1 MKRAIVIRYG
11 GFGDVIQA
19 ASILPHLKAEGWHI
33 TWDTSEQGFEVLKS
47 DPCVDQLLLTP
58 YQSVSDQQL
67 GQYWDAR
74 TNGFE
79 RVINLTGSVENS
91 SLMKPNSFGFFHDD
105 ATRRRLYGDIN
116 YVEHIHRIAGVP
128 GPFLP
133 RYCPSSSEIVAAK
146 AVLGQKPGKLAEPSI
161 VLGVAGSAEY
171 KIWPH
176 ADDFVAL
183 LLAQTE
189 AKIYLAGG
197 PKDADFAQKLLKNV
211 LFSQKTVENR
221 VSAESRVI
229 DMTSWPIRD
238 AYAVASIANCVVGP
252 ETGIV
257 NAVAGTKNRKVV
269 LLSHSSPRNLTA
281 HWINTVAVEPGVP
294 CHPCHRLHQ
303 TKKFCPRGPSG
314 EFAACAES
322 IDPAQVFAACQY
334 QQ

>member
-1 MKRAIVIRYG
+1 MKRAIIIRYG

-19 ASILPHLKAEGWHI
+19 ASILPHLKSEGWQI

-47 DPCVDQLLLTP
+47 DPCIDQLLLTP
-58 YQSVSDQQL
+58 FQSVSDQQL

-79 RVINLTGSVENS
+79 RIINLTGSVENS

-105 ATRRRLYGDIN
+105 ATRRRLYGDVN
-116 YVEHIHRIAGVP
+116 YVEHIHKIAGVP

-133 RYCPSSSEIVAAK
+133 RYCPSEAEIAAAK
-146 AVLGQKPGKLAEPSI
+146 HTLGYDAGISVETSI
-161 VLGVAGSAEY
+161 VLGLAGSAEY

-176 ADDFVAL
+176 IDDFVGL
-183 LLAQTE
+183 LLNQTD

-211 LFSQKTVENR
+211 FFSRKNDDR
-221 VSAESRVI
+221 VV
-229 DMTSWPIRD
+229 DMTSWPVRA
-238 AYAVASIANCVVGP
+238 AYAIAGFANCVVGP

-257 NAVAGTKNRKVV
+257 NAVAGTPGRKVV

-281 HWINTVAVEPGVP
+281 HWINTVAIQPGVA

-322 IDPAQVFAACQY
+322 IDPAQVFAACRY
-334 QQ
+334 NGEAS